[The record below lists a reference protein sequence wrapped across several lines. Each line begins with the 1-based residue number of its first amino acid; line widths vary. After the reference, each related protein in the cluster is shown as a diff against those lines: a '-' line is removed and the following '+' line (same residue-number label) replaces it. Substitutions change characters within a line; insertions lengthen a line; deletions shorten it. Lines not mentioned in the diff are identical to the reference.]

1 MYFWKNRPVSLRI
14 SPPAWA
20 VCQVRPHYESKGL
33 FVYDISRLIAPNSS
47 YIRYLAPLYP
57 AVKADCGSHVDMA
70 YQSGWVLGNRL
81 QTEVRRRKRPN
92 PFVEMEGNCLLLGGN
107 QMNTTTTAGVNEI
120 FKAEIARYAQECYA
134 MPYGAIGWGLHAL
147 PAYTFLCTW
156 LGIKAMCPWKR
167 IKYSGSTIVISLISF
182 ILTLATTVTT
192 SAKCSDSAAL
202 ILIALSKCSTTTLNA
217 MAELYV
223 GGKCWRKERA
233 ERKAREA
240 RARRRDRES
249 RAERGEKERRERR
262 GRAHSESRRP
272 NLLSPWYLVAYIPG
286 MILGAIGGG
295 SLTAGY
301 FRPGDDNLFR
311 LTLAMQT
318 ILVCV
323 VLLLMVPFFIRGMNS
338 EASWGSSVDNRWM
351 GFLSCILV
359 ASSFQSY
366 YSDWIIAFI
375 TRDTYG
381 TRQMGSGSPIWGKVV
396 FLGYAVGSQM
406 IGPIFDLH
414 LTMEEPEG
422 IQSVMGK
429 VKARQPQDDEERGKE
444 RVVSGDSQG
453 LPAVAEGVGVYGSR
467 LGSAPSTATPEIA
480 PASTDIPAVH
490 RFAVSIRNRRC
501 KTRLY
506 PVLHYTADGHWA
518 ALWPRPQPTPSNL
531 FQKRSSATASHTAHW
546 DSPLT
551 FSLITPSY
559 ASALGGIGLLI
570 STLLSI
576 VTIVR
581 CKNSWELLVIGVWK
595 MAMSLLNGITA
606 IHVAVMVILKKRK
619 MKRARRRE
627 ASGSSSDGGDE
638 VQVEK
643 GEEIPGNVRNEPGA
657 GDHDEGDRDRDV
669 EAEMPIKV
677 VLNPMRWVSWW
688 VVLYI
693 PGMFAGVVGLMA
705 LVVKDHKVH
714 PGVLKLTAG
723 FYTVVGAG
731 VLVVA
736 AGVLYRL
743 RNAEDGPTARRLVFG
758 GLIWMVGTFSVL
770 AVFYSDW
777 ALGTGH
783 DD

>member
-1 MYFWKNRPVSLRI
+1 MLTRTDPR
-14 SPPAWA
+14 SPPAWTA
-20 VCQVRPHYESKGL
+20 CQVRPHFESKDL
-33 FVYDISRLIAPNSS
+33 FAYDISRLFAPNSS

-57 AVKADCGSHVDMA
+57 ALKADCVSHVDMA
-70 YQSGWVLGNRL
+70 YESGCVLGNRL
-81 QTEVRRRKRPN
+81 QTEVRRRRPV

-107 QMNTTTTAGVNEI
+107 QTNTTTTADVNEI
-120 FKAEIARYAQECYA
+120 FKAEIVRYAQECYA

-156 LGIKAMCPWKR
+156 LGIKAMWPWKR
-167 IKYSGSTIVISLISF
+167 IKYSGSTIVISLISL

-192 SAKCSDSAAL
+192 SAKCSDSATL

-262 GRAHSESRRP
+262 GRTPERKVS

-286 MILGAIGGG
+286 MILGAVGGG

-323 VLLLMVPFFIRGMNS
+323 VLLLMLPFFIRGMNS

-381 TRQMGSGSPIWGKVV
+381 TRQMGSSSPIWGKVV
-396 FLGYAVGSQM
+396 FLGKECRPLPKVWEFMGPALAPHPALPPRDYSSFRIHPGRAQVRSIWREPTMRNEALPRPPLHRGRPLGSSM
-406 IGPIFDLH
+406 ASTSIDSLESLSEEIKCYSLPYGALGFASHVLTYYTILCLWFGRKPLWPFSRVSYSWFDL
-414 LTMEEPEG
+414 
-422 IQSVMGK
+422 
-429 VKARQPQDDEERGKE
+429 
-444 RVVSGDSQG
+444 
-453 LPAVAEGVGVYGSR
+453 
-467 LGSAPSTATPEIA
+467 
-480 PASTDIPAVH
+480 
-490 RFAVSIRNRRC
+490 
-501 KTRLY
+501 
-506 PVLHYTADGHWA
+506 
-518 ALWPRPQPTPSNL
+518 
-531 FQKRSSATASHTAHW
+531 
-546 DSPLT
+546 
-551 FSLITPSY
+551 
-559 ASALGGIGLLI
+559 ALGGIGLLI

-777 ALGTGH
+777 ALGMMTDNIPGLPSG
-783 DD
+783 DASALYWTYWISKRLPMFSL